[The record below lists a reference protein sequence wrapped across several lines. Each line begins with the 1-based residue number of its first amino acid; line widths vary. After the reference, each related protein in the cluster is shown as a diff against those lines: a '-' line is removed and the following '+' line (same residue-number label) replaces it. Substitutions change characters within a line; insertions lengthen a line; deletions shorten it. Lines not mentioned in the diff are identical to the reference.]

1 MFGSRSSVQDLKR
14 GYKFLYEGNYKDGFP
29 LVEARHPNKYPLA
42 AGEKTPYHK
51 SCYWYPGVSVKGKD
65 VAVVHEGGRGDV
77 INFIRYVKMLPE
89 IGVKS
94 ITLIMAPETVPL
106 FSRLGY
112 PTMNQPDRRN
122 IDVRIWVMSLPA
134 LLLEHKKFPH
144 EWTDKHYLSEGY
156 LRNEKLTE
164 VNDKVGLCWYTNST
178 AWNRDYRQ
186 IPHDLVE
193 NMIKKYDNIE
203 FVPLQMESTFLPR
216 YFDVL
221 NNMAISADKIQQLK
235 AVITIDTSIL
245 HLAGA
250 LGVPTYGLVGN
261 GVKMDWRWLPKQ
273 RRTAWYDSVTCL
285 YNEPAHE
292 WRSALETALEEVCR

>member
-1 MFGSRSSVQDLKR
+1 MLGSRSSVQDLKR

-51 SCYWYPGVSVKGKD
+51 ACYWHPGVSVKGKE
-65 VAVVHEGGRGDV
+65 VAIVHEGGRGDV
-77 INFIRYVKMLPE
+77 INFIRYVKMLPD

-94 ITLIMAPETVPL
+94 ITLIMAPEMIPL

-112 PTMNQPDRRN
+112 PTMNQPDRRH

-134 LLLEHKKFPH
+134 LLLEHGKFPH
-144 EWTDKHYLSEGY
+144 TYTDKHYLSEGY

-193 NMIKKYDNIE
+193 NMIKKYDNID

-292 WRSALETALEEVCR
+292 WRPALETALEEVCR